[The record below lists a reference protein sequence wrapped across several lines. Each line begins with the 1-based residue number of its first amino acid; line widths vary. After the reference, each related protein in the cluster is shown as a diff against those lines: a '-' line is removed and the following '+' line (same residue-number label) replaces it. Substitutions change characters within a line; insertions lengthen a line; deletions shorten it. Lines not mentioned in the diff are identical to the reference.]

1 MKRFFYILSFIKDYW
16 NYALLNAFFNI
27 LTVFFSLFS
36 LTLVAPFLNVLFFS
50 DSSGGDLITKKT
62 SSGFIN
68 GLINRF
74 NDFITNLIATKGKM
88 EALIFICVL
97 VLIMILLK
105 NFFRFMGQFFMAPI
119 RNGVVKDI
127 RNKMYA
133 KILELPLSFYS
144 EERKGDI
151 IARMSS
157 DVTEIEWAIMQSLE
171 AVFREPIAV
180 IFFLITL
187 FYMSVKL
194 TLFVFVLLP
203 ITGFILGKIGK
214 TLRGNSGKSKEHLGS
229 LISIIEETLS
239 GLRIIKG
246 FNAENFM
253 KEKFFAL
260 NEKYNKMMITI
271 YRKTDLSSPLSET
284 LGVTSLVIIML
295 YGGHLVINEQS
306 LSPSVFITY
315 IAVFSQVIDP
325 AKSFSNAYYNAQKGI
340 ASAERIAKILDAQNT
355 VVEKTNP
362 IEISSFK
369 TAIEYKNVSF
379 SYSDKKV
386 LDKISFT
393 IKKGET
399 VALVGQSGS
408 GKSTIADLLPRF
420 YDVADGEITIDG
432 LNIKNCSIASLRNL
446 MGIVTQESVLF
457 NDTVMANIAFSD
469 PNPNEQK
476 IKEAA
481 KIANAHDFIMQ
492 LENGYLTT
500 IGDRGSK
507 LSGGQRQRLS
517 IARAIYKNPPILIL
531 DEATSALDTESERL
545 VQEALK
551 NLMKNRTTLVIA
563 HRLSTIQY
571 ADKILV
577 IHNGSIVEYGTHE
590 DLLALNGQYKKLYDV
605 QVFS

>member
-50 DSSGGDLITKKT
+50 DSSGGALITKKT

-88 EALIFICVL
+88 EALIFICAL
-97 VLIMILLK
+97 VLIMIILK

-476 IKEAA
+476 IIEAA